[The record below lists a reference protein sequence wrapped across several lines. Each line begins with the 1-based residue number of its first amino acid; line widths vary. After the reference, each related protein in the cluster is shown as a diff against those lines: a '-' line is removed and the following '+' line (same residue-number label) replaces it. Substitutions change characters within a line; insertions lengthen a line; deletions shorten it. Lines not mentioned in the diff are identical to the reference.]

1 MHTVNAVVNALLG
14 YPDEVACWLG
24 CMLGHEDKNVYFLF
38 TTKISEFNW
47 IFILIVNSAFR
58 VNYYTN
64 SSKCGSLK
72 VLVGL

>member
-1 MHTVNAVVNALLG
+1 M
-14 YPDEVACWLG
+14 
-24 CMLGHEDKNVYFLF
+24 YFLF

-58 VNYYTN
+58 VNYYTD